1 MSTIERLQDIFRNI
15 FDDDTLILNR
25 ETTAADIDEW
35 DSLTQINIVEACET
49 EFSVKFDLDDI
60 VSLKDIGDMVDLIEK
75 KMK

>member
-1 MSTIERLQDIFRNI
+1 MRTIERLQVIFRNI
-15 FDDDTLILNR
+15 FDDDTLFLNR

-60 VSLKDIGDMVDLIEK
+60 VSLNGIGDMVDLIEK

>member
-49 EFSVKFDLDDI
+49 AFSVKFDLDDI

>member
-60 VSLKDIGDMVDLIEK
+60 VSLKDIGDMVDLIEE